1 MKKTFLSLLLF
12 GTLTISF
19 SQRSL
24 TQELKLTDG
33 LYTHI
38 GEFKKDAPSHFW
50 KEYEGS
56 WTYNA
61 KLKCYQVEKIFK
73 KGKPENNIQ
82 DSIWGFTIKGVPYIR
97 ISPDSCGRPLTLFAE
112 LTVKGLINTFSYE
125 KENQE
130 LIPMKA
136 YNPLTGTVFRKGV
149 IKRNNTTLEKRIFN
163 LNEDQILPYDSL
175 ILEKW
180 MEKDKEILRAL
191 NLATNEEYEEKLNRA
206 VIVFNSRYPFI
217 IQK

>member
-1 MKKTFLSLLLF
+1 M
-12 GTLTISF
+12 
-19 SQRSL
+19 
-24 TQELKLTDG
+24 DG

-112 LTVKGLINTFSYE
+112 LTVRGLINTFSYE

-163 LNEDQILPYDSL
+163 LTEEQIIPFSSP

-206 VIVFNSRYPFI
+206 LIVFNSRYPFI

>member
-19 SQRSL
+19 SQRSF

-33 LYTHI
+33 LYHHI

-73 KGKPENNIQ
+73 KGKPDHNIQ

-112 LTVKGLINTFSYE
+112 LTVRGLINTFSYE

-163 LNEDQILPYDSL
+163 LNEDQILPYDRL

-191 NLATNEEYEEKLNRA
+191 KLATNEEYEQKLNRA

>member
-19 SQRSL
+19 SQRSF

-33 LYTHI
+33 LYYHI

-61 KLKCYQVEKIFK
+61 KLKCYQVEKIYK
-73 KGKPENNIQ
+73 KGKPDHNIQ

-112 LTVKGLINTFSYE
+112 LTVRGLINTFTYE

-149 IKRNNTTLEKRIFN
+149 VKRNNTTLEKRIFN

>member
-1 MKKTFLSLLLF
+1 MKKTYLTLLF
-12 GTLTISF
+12 CCTIAILF
-19 SQRSL
+19 SQRAIN
-24 TQELKLTDG
+24 QELKLTDG

-38 GEFKKDAPSHFW
+38 KEFKKDSPSHFW

-56 WTYNA
+56 WTYNT
-61 KLKCYQVEKIFK
+61 KLKCYQVEKIYK
-73 KGKPENNIQ
+73 KGKPENSIQ
-82 DSIWGFTIKGVPYIR
+82 DSLWGFTIKGVPYIR

-112 LTVKGLINTFSYE
+112 LTVRGLINTFSYE
-125 KENQE
+125 KEKQE

-149 IKRNNTTLEKRIFN
+149 VKRNNTTLEKRIFN
-163 LNEDQILPYDSL
+163 LNEDQILPYDNL

-191 NLATNEEYEEKLNRA
+191 NLATNEEYEEKLTRA
-206 VIVFNSRYPFI
+206 MIVFNSRYPFI